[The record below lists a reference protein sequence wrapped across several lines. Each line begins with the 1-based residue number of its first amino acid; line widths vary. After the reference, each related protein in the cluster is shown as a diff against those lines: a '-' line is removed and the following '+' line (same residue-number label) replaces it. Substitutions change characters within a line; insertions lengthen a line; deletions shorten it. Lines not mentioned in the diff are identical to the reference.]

1 MTSIDLDNDKHR
13 LSWVA
18 DQLDQIPSGGRILD
32 AGAGEQRFRPYC
44 QHLDYVSQDFAQY
57 VPDQQAE
64 GLHMKQWDYGDLDI
78 VCDITSIPEQDSSFD
93 AILCSEVLEHVPNPV
108 AVLHELARLLK
119 PEGRLIITAPFVSLT
134 HFAPYHFATGFN
146 RYFYQEH
153 LGELGFQIDT
163 VSPNGNFFKLVAQEL
178 KRVKQVA
185 IKHSHDRPNLIEKYC
200 TKVVLSM
207 LERFSRK
214 DTSSS
219 ELACFGMQ
227 IVATKRASTASRAA

>member
-78 VCDITSIPEQDSSFD
+78 V
-93 AILCSEVLEHVPNPV
+93 
-108 AVLHELARLLK
+108 
-119 PEGRLIITAPFVSLT
+119 
-134 HFAPYHFATGFN
+134 
-146 RYFYQEH
+146 
-153 LGELGFQIDT
+153 
-163 VSPNGNFFKLVAQEL
+163 
-178 KRVKQVA
+178 
-185 IKHSHDRPNLIEKYC
+185 
-200 TKVVLSM
+200 
-207 LERFSRK
+207 
-214 DTSSS
+214 
-219 ELACFGMQ
+219 
-227 IVATKRASTASRAA
+227 